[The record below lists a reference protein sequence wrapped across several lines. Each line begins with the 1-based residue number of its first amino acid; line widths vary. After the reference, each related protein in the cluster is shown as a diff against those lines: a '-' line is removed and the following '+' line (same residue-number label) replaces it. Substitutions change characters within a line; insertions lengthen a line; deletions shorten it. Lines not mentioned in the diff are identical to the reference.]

1 MVFNNEADL
10 KKHRLTDH
18 NDAMTRNER
27 RAALNIPVNLTVR
40 CSGYRLVMLVCLMR
54 STARNRSH
62 KEGLAA
68 CSRWIWLD
76 YESRNLISAALRSP

>member
-1 MVFNNEADL
+1 MTIDEGSGAGHFRNEHYICDHPQCLEARFVVFNNEADL

-40 CSGYRLVMLVCLMR
+40 CS
-54 STARNRSH
+54 
-62 KEGLAA
+62 E
-68 CSRWIWLD
+68 
-76 YESRNLISAALRSP
+76 